1 MRKVKNSEVL
11 AMNLAIGEFERLN
24 EKIPFK
30 LGYALSKHRDAIQK
44 HCVDFEKTRVAICEE
59 YADKDET
66 GKAIIHPDSGYKLSE
81 DNFKTVNEKVI
92 DLLNEEVEVPDYQV
106 SVNDLP
112 NDFGFSPAEF
122 PNNAVFMRYLC
133 RD

>member
-1 MRKVKNSEVL
+1 MRKVKNAEIL
-11 AMNLAIGEFERLN
+11 GMNTAIAEFERLD

-30 LGYALSKHRDAIQK
+30 LTYALSKHKDSIQK
-44 HCVDFEKTRVAICEE
+44 HSVDFDKARIAICEE
-59 YADKDET
+59 YADKDDD
-66 GKAIIHPDSGYKLSE
+66 GKAIINPDSGYKLSE
-81 DNFKTVNEKVI
+81 ENLKTVNEKVF
-92 DLLNEEVEVPDYQV
+92 DLLEEEVEVPDYQV

-122 PNNAVFMRYLC
+122 PNNSIFMRYLC

>member
-1 MRKVKNSEVL
+1 MRKIKNSEIL
-11 AMNLAIGEFERLN
+11 GMNNAIAEFEKLN

-30 LGYALSKHRDAIQK
+30 LSYALSKHKDSIQK
-44 HCVDFEKTRVAICEE
+44 HTMDFDKARIAICEE
-59 YADKDET
+59 YADKDEA
-66 GKAIIHPDSGYKLSE
+66 GKPIVNPDSGYKLSE
-81 DNFKTVNEKVI
+81 DNMKIVNEKVFE
-92 DLLNEEVEVPDYQV
+92 LLEEEVEVPDYQV

-122 PNNAVFMRYLC
+122 PNNSIFMRYLC